1 MTKPTTYSVDH
12 ELTYREPTAA
22 EVALTSDLAKT
33 IKAFGKTMRESLFHI
48 CLIAYG
54 IRRRNLR
61 KIRKGERGGNQQ
73 GQKYKEEFT
82 KWYEDNDL
90 KSVYGT
96 LSSFTKYAMA
106 GRLLTFTRWQINRHN
121 GFDYIDRL
129 PHHLSA
135 LYELQKIIWE
145 SGDTATDEGRQRY
158 KDLMIQ
164 PIDDGT
170 TDNTWI
176 NRSLT
181 AKEVIEKRAELDN
194 EPAPKSLERKIDD
207 PRNIPVLRIKTHE
220 GLYDFNRRGN
230 KRRVKGPDIDEVR
243 CLVDAINDVISDF
256 GSEYF
261 SIETNMEHIEEKYEQ
276 KKNPNFAKF
285 IE

>member
-82 KWYEDNDL
+82 KWYEENDL

-106 GRLLTFTRWQINRHN
+106 GRLLTFTRWQINRHK

-145 SGDTATDEGRQRY
+145 SGDTATNEGRQRY

-176 NRSLT
+176 NRGLT
-181 AKEVIEKRAELDN
+181 AKDVIEKRAELDN

-243 CLVDAINDVISDF
+243 RLVDAINQVIGDF

-261 SIETNMEHIEEKYEQ
+261 SIESNMEHIEEKYEQ

>member
-1 MTKPTTYSVDH
+1 MTKPTTYSIDH

-82 KWYEDNDL
+82 KWYEENDL

-106 GRLLTFTRWQINRHN
+106 GRLLTFTRWQINRHK
-121 GFDYIDRL
+121 GFNYIDRL

-145 SGDTATDEGRQRY
+145 SGDTATEEGRQRY

-176 NRSLT
+176 NRGLT
-181 AKEVIEKRAELDN
+181 AKDIIEKRAELDN

-243 CLVDAINDVISDF
+243 RLVEAINQVIGDF

-261 SIETNMEHIEEKYEQ
+261 SIESNMEHIEEKYEQ